1 MIIETKISQNRIP
14 YKKAMFILEKRVKQV
29 ESGTKKEL
37 LWILEHPT
45 TYTGGIR
52 LDKNDILDKKIRVIK
67 TNRGGKITFHNPGQ
81 IIIYLVINLN
91 KRKRDIRL
99 LVKTIEKSIIEILK
113 IYKIKAYSDR
123 KNIGIWV
130 EDQKISAIGIRVKK
144 WIAYHGCS
152 ININNNLS
160 GYKKIIPCGL
170 SNKKVTSLKNL
181 GVKKFYNLK
190 ENIKKVFLKNLS
202 KI

>member
-1 MIIETKISQNRIP
+1 MD
-14 YKKAMFILEKRVKQV
+14 F
-29 ESGTKKEL
+29 
-37 LWILEHPT
+37 EHPT

-190 ENIKKVFLKNLS
+190 ENIKKFF
-202 KI
+202 

>member
-52 LDKNDILDKKIRVIK
+52 LDKSDILDKKIRVII

>member
-29 ESGTKKEL
+29 ESG
-37 LWILEHPT
+37 T

>member
-1 MIIETKISQNRIP
+1 MDIEI
-14 YKKAMFILEKRVKQV
+14 KKSIKPVNYFEAIDLLESRLNNILA
-29 ESGTKKEL
+29 KKEKEL
-37 LWILEHPT
+37 IWILEHPEIFT
-45 TYTGGIR
+45 AGTSYKENEII
-52 LDKNDILDKKIRVIK
+52 DKSIDLLK

-144 WIAYHGCS
+144 WIAYHGFS
-152 ININNNLS
+152 ININNLLRAE
-160 GYKKIIPCGL
+160 I
-170 SNKKVTSLKNL
+170 
-181 GVKKFYNLK
+181 
-190 ENIKKVFLKNLS
+190 
-202 KI
+202 